1 MTPQPLEV
9 IEHLARVTSDH
20 DLDAI
25 VACFA
30 EDYLNQ
36 TPAHPLRG
44 FRGRDQVRRNWG
56 QILDGVPDLEAA
68 LLATVVDGGTVWSEW
83 LMSGR
88 RRDGAEHEM
97 RGVIIFE
104 IEDGL
109 IQAARFYLEPV
120 ERDSGTVDDA
130 VSRAVTTAPDLGPR
144 S

>member
-1 MTPQPLEV
+1 VTTNPLEV

-20 DLDAI
+20 DVDAI

-56 QILDGVPDLEAA
+56 RILGGVPDLEAV
-68 LLATVVDGGTVWSEW
+68 LLATVVDGCTVWSEW
-83 LMSGR
+83 LMSGT

-97 RGVIIFE
+97 RGVIIFA
-104 IEDGL
+104 IQDGL
-109 IQAARFYLEPV
+109 IGAARFYLEPV
-120 ERDSGTVDDA
+120 ERGSGTADEA
-130 VSRAVTTAPDLGPR
+130 VSRAVTTAPDLGSR